1 MKSKFNHI
9 RLIGKGFAMS
19 FGSLVVAFV
28 ISLNANALTLMDVF
42 SGPYRGEGQPTSLF
56 DGSTAIIPRI
66 INLMLFIV
74 GVLAIFMMIYG
85 GIRYVLSG
93 GDNNKVK
100 DAKNTILYAIV
111 GLIVAILGYAI
122 VNWVVSV
129 VGAGATTTDGGTT
142 TAPAEVGL
150 IITTLLA

>member
-1 MKSKFNHI
+1 MKISNKVHAIGSLAAVFVATVGMS
-9 RLIGKGFAMS
+9 LIGQSAS
-19 FGSLVVAFV
+19 
-28 ISLNANALTLMDVF
+28 ALTLMDVF
-42 SGPYRGEGQPTSLF
+42 SGPYRGEGQPASLF
-56 DGSTAIIPRI
+56 DGSTAIVPRV

-93 GDNNKVK
+93 GDNGKVK

-129 VGAGATTTDGGTT
+129 VGSGATSDGGE
-142 TAPAEVGL
+142 AAEVGL
-150 IITTLLA
+150 LFTSLLG